1 MLFLHLFSYFV
12 FFFFSYFLTYNFNGQ
27 TVGNHGSTETYW
39 WLWVTSL
46 NHISKESHK
55 DGSRDGMWSTTMYW
69 FSAYKLLS
77 AGIFF
82 LSGPDKGF
90 MLDQITK
97 ASFLNELLY
106 TDLLVS
112 SSLFFLCCSKWSH
125 QLLHCA
131 WGGFAHLVLLWNFL
145 TKQCT
150 RNCRRLMNL
159 TQAFFTLEWARMT
172 RSFLI

>member
-1 MLFLHLFSYFV
+1 MSVVLFLHLFS

-69 FSAYKLLS
+69 FSAYKLIS
-77 AGIFF
+77 AGIF

-131 WGGFAHLVLLWNFL
+131 WEDLLILCSSETSLLNNAPEIVGDWWIWHRPFSHWSG
-145 TKQCT
+145 QEW
-150 RNCRRLMNL
+150 
-159 TQAFFTLEWARMT
+159 LEV
-172 RSFLI
+172 F